1 MDQQI
6 QLLQQIQS
14 SIWTLI
20 YLVIAVLAI
29 NSIRAAAI
37 VYKNFKERVSFATI
51 ASSMFDREHY
61 DCTIDYCRSRLKK
74 RPMDADAYFLLG
86 RTFYRLKDYDRAEAN
101 FIKAAELQPTWKED
115 CEAYLDQIEAKRYSS

>member
-6 QLLQQIQS
+6 QLLHEIHS
-14 SIWTLI
+14 SIWVLI

-51 ASSMFDREHY
+51 ASAMFDREHY
-61 DCTIDYCRSRLKK
+61 DCTIDYCRNRLKK
-74 RPMDADAYFLLG
+74 RPMDAGAYFLLG
-86 RTFYRLKDYDRAEAN
+86 QAFYRLEDYEHAEPN

-115 CEAYLDQIEAKRYSS
+115 CEAYLDQIEVKRYSS